1 MKEIIL
7 ALIGGG
13 FFAFI
18 QFLIARYDEKH
29 SKLNEIESAVNQ
41 LRTILISMEETN
53 KKQSDLIN
61 LQAQALIGLGHDKLV
76 RLTNKLIKRGAI
88 TVKEK
93 ANLKAIYYP
102 YKKLGGNGDGEEG
115 FQVCMKLPVI
125 SEQEAYERD
134 RTLKRSIYG
143 LDAKENQNVDK

>member
-1 MKEIIL
+1 VKEIIL

-18 QFLIARYDEKH
+18 QFLIARHDEKH
-29 SKLNEIESAVNQ
+29 SKLNEIETAVNQ
-41 LRTILISMEETN
+41 LRTILMSIEETN

-61 LQAQALIGLGHDKLV
+61 LQAQALTGLGHDKLV

-88 TVKEK
+88 TIKEK

-125 SEQEAYERD
+125 SEQEAYKRD
-134 RTLKRSIYG
+134 RALKRSIYG
-143 LDAKENQNVDK
+143 ICVKEGQNVN